1 MKLRK
6 SRNTAYRQISQHCRN
21 EVAKSEGKRQSPKG
35 QSFASIPPVY
45 KSRQMFP
52 PILEVDG
59 LDESLNH
66 WMKLFK
72 YNWLPTHP
80 HFFPIALFIGLQSA
94 LATGWT
100 APFSTPLVSRSRSTW
115 RPFGELAR
123 VEVHWGM
130 LPLDA
135 YRILQEGSQWW

>member
-6 SRNTAYRQISQHCRN
+6 TRNTACRQISQHCRN
-21 EVAKSEGKRQSPKG
+21 EVAKSKGKCQSPKG
-35 QSFASIPPVY
+35 QSFASIPPVC

-66 WMKLFK
+66 WMKLLK

-115 RPFGELAR
+115 RPFGELAGVVQPWER
-123 VEVHWGM
+123 
-130 LPLDA
+130 LPLPTG
-135 YRILQEGSQWW
+135 RLPMIMS